1 MHMRAGPLALAIG
14 VAALVAVPSTACAKL
29 DLRGK
34 MEQGAVIVG
43 DVDPGA
49 HVALDGKPVMVSGD
63 GLFVMGFGRDAAP
76 TATLKVTYP
85 DGHAETRK
93 LAIAKR
99 DYEIQR
105 INGVAPKYVTPPPD
119 VLKRIAAERKLKAA
133 ARPADTP
140 DTFFAEQF
148 QWPANGIVS
157 GVFGSQRIFNG
168 EPRRPHFGVDVA
180 APKGTP
186 IVAPADGIVTLAQP
200 DMFYEGGLVFLDHGH
215 GLIGYFMHMS
225 KIDVKPG
232 QHVRRGQKIGEIG
245 ATGRA
250 TGPHVHWGMT
260 WLGTYVD
267 PATLVGPMPK

>member
-1 MHMRAGPLALAIG
+1 MKLGSCALAAGI
-14 VAALVAVPSTACAKL
+14 VALAAMPSVAFAKI

-34 MEQGAVIVG
+34 LEQGAVVVG

-49 HVALDGKPVMVSGD
+49 RVSLDGKSVMVSPD
-63 GLFVMGFGRDAAP
+63 GLFVMGFGRDAKP
-76 TATLKVTYP
+76 KATLRVTYP
-85 DGHAETRK
+85 NGHAETRS
-93 LAIAKR
+93 LTIAKR

-105 INGVAPKYVTPPPD
+105 INGVARKYVTPPPD
-119 VLKRIAAERKLKAA
+119 VLKRIAKERKLKAA

-140 DTFFAEQF
+140 DTWFAEKF
-148 QWPANGIVS
+148 EWPAKGIIS
-157 GVFGSQRIFNG
+157 GVYGSQRIFNG
-168 EPRRPHFGVDVA
+168 KPRRPHFGVDIA
-180 APKGTP
+180 APEGTP
-186 IVAPADGIVTLAQP
+186 IVAPADGVVTLAKP

-225 KIDVKPG
+225 KLDVKTG
-232 QHVRRGQKIGEIG
+232 EHVKRGQKIGEIG

>member
-1 MHMRAGPLALAIG
+1 MKTGVLAAVVTMAF
-14 VAALVAVPSTACAKL
+14 VALPSIAVAKV

-34 MEQGAVIVG
+34 LEQGAVVVG
-43 DVDPGA
+43 DVDSGA
-49 HVALDGKPVMVSGD
+49 KVSLDGKPVMVSSN
-63 GLFVMGFGRDAAP
+63 GLFVLGFGRDADP
-76 TATLKVTYP
+76 SATLKVTYA
-85 DGHAETRK
+85 DGRAETRT

-99 DYEIQR
+99 DYDIQR
-105 INGVAPKYVTPPPD
+105 INGVAKEYVTPPPD
-119 VLKRIAAERKLKAA
+119 VLKRIARERKLKNA

-140 DTFFAEQF
+140 DTWFAEKF
-148 QWPANGIVS
+148 EWPAKGVIS
-157 GVFGSQRIFNG
+157 GVYGSQRIFNG
-168 EPRRPHFGVDVA
+168 KPRRPHFGVDIA
-180 APKGTP
+180 APSGTP
-186 IVAPADGIVTLAQP
+186 IVAPADGIVRLAQP

-225 KIDVKPG
+225 KLDVKSG
-232 QHVRRGQKIGEIG
+232 EHVKRGQKIGEIG

>member
-1 MHMRAGPLALAIG
+1 M
-14 VAALVAVPSTACAKL
+14 
-29 DLRGK
+29 
-34 MEQGAVIVG
+34 
-43 DVDPGA
+43 
-49 HVALDGKPVMVSGD
+49 
-63 GLFVMGFGRDAAP
+63 
-76 TATLKVTYP
+76 
-85 DGHAETRK
+85 
-93 LAIAKR
+93 
-99 DYEIQR
+99 
-105 INGVAPKYVTPPPD
+105 
-119 VLKRIAAERKLKAA
+119 
-133 ARPADTP
+133 
-140 DTFFAEQF
+140 
-148 QWPANGIVS
+148 
-157 GVFGSQRIFNG
+157 
-168 EPRRPHFGVDVA
+168 DVA

>member
-1 MHMRAGPLALAIG
+1 MG
-14 VAALVAVPSTACAKL
+14 VAAFAAMPAHAWAKI

-34 MEQGAVIVG
+34 LEQGAVIVG

-49 HVALDGKPVMVSGD
+49 QVSLDGKSVMVSPD

-76 TATLKVTYP
+76 KATLEVIHA
-85 DGHAETRK
+85 DGRTEMRT

-105 INGVAPKYVTPPPD
+105 IDGVARKYVTPLPD
-119 VLKRIAAERKLKAA
+119 VLKRIARERKLKDA

-140 DTFFAEQF
+140 DTYFAEPF
-148 QWPANGIVS
+148 EWPAKGVIS
-157 GVFGSQRIFNG
+157 GVYGSQRIFNG
-168 EPRRPHFGVDVA
+168 KPRRPHFGVDVA
-180 APKGTP
+180 APTGTP
-186 IVAPADGIVTLAQP
+186 VVAPADGIVTLAQS

-225 KIDVKPG
+225 KLEVKPG
-232 QHVRRGQKIGEIG
+232 QHVKRGQKIGEIG
-245 ATGRA
+245 QTGRT

-260 WLGTYVD
+260 WRGTYVD